1 MVKTKMNKQIFPLIS
16 GILVAFFIAL
26 ISGIVINTLGSDYI
40 TPGIPIH
47 IMTLITMSG
56 VLIVAF
62 LINLI
67 FKGFRKK

>member
-1 MVKTKMNKQIFPLIS
+1 MVKTKLNKQIFPLIS
-16 GILVAFFIAL
+16 GIIVAFFIAL
-26 ISGIVINTLGSDYI
+26 ISGIVMTTIGPNYI

-47 IMTLITMSG
+47 IMTFLTISG
-56 VLIVAF
+56 TLIVAF